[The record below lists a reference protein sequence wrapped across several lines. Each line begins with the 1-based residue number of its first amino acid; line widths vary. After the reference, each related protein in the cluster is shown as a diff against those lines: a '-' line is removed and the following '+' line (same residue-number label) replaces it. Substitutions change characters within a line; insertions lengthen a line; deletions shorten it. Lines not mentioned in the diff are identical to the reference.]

1 MKEIKE
7 DKQMERYTMFVDWK
21 NQYCQND
28 YTTQGSLQIQC
39 NPYQITNGVFHRIR
53 TTTEKSLKI
62 CLQTQKIPNRQSKL
76 EKVKRSWRSQALKL
90 QAILQSYSHENSIVP
105 AQK

>member
-28 YTTQGSLQIQC
+28 YTIESESESVSHSVMSGSLQ
-39 NPYQITNGVFHRIR
+39 PHG
-53 TTTEKSLKI
+53 L
-62 CLQTQKIPNRQSKL
+62 
-76 EKVKRSWRSQALKL
+76 
-90 QAILQSYSHENSIVP
+90 
-105 AQK
+105 